1 MTPFDNID
9 FLKAYKNSRES
20 NLELLNEKN
29 DLVHDFSDIL
39 KIIPFRIEAQFSD
52 KIGNKVV
59 NTEKLLE
66 FLFIESTKNKKKFN
80 KLLDILIKKF
90 EINKRISES
99 YDSEFK
105 ANKKEYSNPK
115 NYVLLSLICLLKFEQ
130 TQNLKF
136 LNTSLKLNDIISS
149 QIKKLISSKDRKLY
163 SFVIKKALEFV
174 SVLCSK
180 KQVNFYE

>member
-1 MTPFDNID
+1 MKYVYTSKNRFKFPEKYQMTPFDNID

-20 NLELLNEKN
+20 NLELLGEKN
-29 DLVHDFSDIL
+29 DLIHDFSDIL
-39 KIIPFRIEAQFSD
+39 KIIPFRVEAQFSD

-66 FLFIESTKNKKKFN
+66 FLFIESTKNKKKNN

-105 ANKKEYSNPK
+105 ENKKE
-115 NYVLLSLICLLKFEQ
+115 
-130 TQNLKF
+130 
-136 LNTSLKLNDIISS
+136 
-149 QIKKLISSKDRKLY
+149 
-163 SFVIKKALEFV
+163 
-174 SVLCSK
+174 
-180 KQVNFYE
+180 